1 MQTVRF
7 AFLVLLLANG
17 MIFLW
22 GLGQHGQPEGREPE
36 RLTQQLAP
44 EKVRIAAPET
54 LQPVAAPA
62 LSE

>member
-1 MQTVRF
+1 VQALRI

-22 GLGQHGQPEGREPE
+22 GVGQGQPEGREPA

-44 EKVRIAAPET
+44 EKLRIVALET